1 MAENH
6 VQPKVPSNS
15 LRRQKNLGVSLV
27 SFGLALQLIS
37 LLLFFFPGSNA
48 FGILSLLGGV
58 VLVVIG
64 LRSYVMAA
72 QRAVPWAA
80 VGLVPVLGPV
90 FVFTMV
96 TLEDALFRVSVPRTV
111 TRTVLI
117 LITALLVYMP
127 YMMLHRSS
135 HRMQLRSDVQPQAKL
150 NLSRIYM
157 AEMAFY
163 GQHQRFG
170 NFDEIGFRPQWT
182 KAPYTYRIDR
192 ADAPGTVIPSLRD
205 GSVTPD
211 NSLIPAG
218 IRLDPPGF
226 TATATANLDN
236 DAALDQW
243 HVNDAA
249 EGLVR
254 SDSDDLAEM
263 PWRWWP
269 GGSR

>member
-1 MAENH
+1 VAENH

-37 LLLFFFPGSNA
+37 IFFFIVSNA
-48 FGILSLLGGV
+48 FGILALLGGV

-64 LRSYVMAA
+64 LRYYVMAA

-80 VGLVPVLGPV
+80 IGLVPVLGPV
-90 FVFTMV
+90 FVFTTV
-96 TLEDALFRVSVPRTV
+96 TLEDALFRVSVPKAV

-127 YMMLHRSS
+127 YMTLYRFS
-135 HRMQLRSDVQPQAKL
+135 HRVQLRSDVQPLAKM
-150 NLSRIYM
+150 NLGAIYV
-157 AEMAFY
+157 AEMTFY
-163 GQHQRFG
+163 EQHQRFG

-182 KAPYTYRIDR
+182 KDRYTYRIDR
-192 ADAPGTVIPSLRD
+192 ADAPGTVIPSPRD

-249 EGLVR
+249 EGLAR
-254 SDSDDLAEM
+254 PDSDDLAEM